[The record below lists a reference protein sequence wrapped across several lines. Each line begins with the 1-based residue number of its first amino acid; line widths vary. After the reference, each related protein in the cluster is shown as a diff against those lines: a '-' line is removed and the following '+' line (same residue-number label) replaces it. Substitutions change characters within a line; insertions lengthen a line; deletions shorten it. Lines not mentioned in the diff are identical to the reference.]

1 MIRLV
6 RQSECSPTCTYS
18 EREKFDFPSGKT
30 IDIQTEKQSKR
41 QETTKHVGQQGGTT
55 SKKNYQMKLRIP
67 KQLVAGWLLSILVI
81 QITYR
86 LEAIPPKFTEFY
98 EGDIAL
104 SYSVHDTV
112 PQCTLVLSYDM
123 QIQICHYHMFCDP
136 HTVTMSICLCLYT

>member
-1 MIRLV
+1 
-6 RQSECSPTCTYS
+6 
-18 EREKFDFPSGKT
+18 
-30 IDIQTEKQSKR
+30 
-41 QETTKHVGQQGGTT
+41 
-55 SKKNYQMKLRIP
+55 MKLRIP

-112 PQCTLVLSYDM
+112 P
-123 QIQICHYHMFCDP
+123 
-136 HTVTMSICLCLYT
+136 